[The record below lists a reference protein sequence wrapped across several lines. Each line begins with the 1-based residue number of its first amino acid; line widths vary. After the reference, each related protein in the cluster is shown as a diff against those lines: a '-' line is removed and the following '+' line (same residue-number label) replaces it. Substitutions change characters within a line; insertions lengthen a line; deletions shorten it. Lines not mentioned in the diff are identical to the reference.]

1 MKKCLWA
8 LGALGL
14 IVSAQTT
21 TQSPQQTPPA
31 AEAAK
36 PEAPKPDAAK
46 AGEPPRSVTVV
57 EKDPVYVRR
66 FSAGVTIQYLPLKM
80 MQSNQIQTT
89 SELGPIE
96 VNSDSSPKSRNVAIG
111 GGVVFQ
117 AAITGRIALLSGAL
131 WRQTGYETTNTIYV
145 GPLRRQIVTEEVT
158 SARFLDFP
166 LLVRRYNIDR
176 TEPGWRWF
184 YEAGGTLRH
193 LWKTRTTIERTE
205 NGVVDCC
212 SSGPA
217 EISSRNLPGVTG
229 GFGLQFNDDF
239 GIRIIPEARYTW
251 WLGRTFDSYATRS
264 ARHQVEVGVSF
275 TF

>member
-21 TQSPQQTPPA
+21 TQAPQQTPPPPQA
-31 AEAAK
+31 D
-36 PEAPKPDAAK
+36 APKPGD
-46 AGEPPRSVTVV
+46 PPRSVTVA

-66 FSAGVTIQYLPLKM
+66 FSAGVVFQYLPLKM
-80 MQSNQIQTT
+80 MQSDQIQLT
-89 SELGPIE
+89 EPGPIE
-96 VNSDSSPKSRNVAIG
+96 INSDSSPKTRNVALG
-111 GGVVFQ
+111 GGVVIQ
-117 AAITGRIALLSGAL
+117 AAITGRFTLVSGAL
-131 WRQTGYETTNTIYV
+131 LRQTGYETTNTIYV
-145 GPLRRQIVTEEVT
+145 GPLRRQIITNELT
-158 SARFLDFP
+158 SARFIDFP

-184 YEAGGTLRH
+184 YEAGGTMRH
-193 LWKTRTTIERTE
+193 LWKARTTIKRTE
-205 NGVVDCC
+205 AGVEDCC

-217 EISSRNLPGVTG
+217 PLSSKNLPGVTG

-251 WLGRTFDSYATRS
+251 WLGRTFSNYATRS
-264 ARHQVEVGVSF
+264 ARHQVEVGISF

>member
-8 LGALGL
+8 FCALGL

-21 TQSPQQTPPA
+21 TQSPQQTPPP

-36 PEAPKPDAAK
+36 PETPKPGD
-46 AGEPPRSVTVV
+46 PPRSVTVV

-66 FSAGVTIQYLPLKM
+66 FSAGVTVQYLPLKM
-80 MQSNQIQTT
+80 MGSDQLQVT
-89 SELGPIE
+89 EPGPIE
-96 VNSDSSPKSRNVAIG
+96 INSDSSPKNRNVAIG

-117 AAITGRIALLSGAL
+117 AAITGRFALLSGAL

-145 GPLRRQIVTEEVT
+145 GPLRRQIITKEVT
-158 SARFLDFP
+158 SATLFDFP

-205 NGVVDCC
+205 AGAVEY

-264 ARHQVEVGVSF
+264 SRHQVEVGISF